1 MKKPSKSRK
10 PNSAKTRKASTIE
23 ITNKASNMAIL
34 SISQSSFHHGVAVDN
49 MDDDA
54 VKPNGTMVLLGK
66 VKVESGF
73 FELVEFEFNEIY
85 PHLLENAGYTP
96 QDLIG
101 EPLWADLTGLAQR
114 QAIFCLKHL
123 ATLPDSPLVDVS
135 GPRCGSASF
144 QIAFTSTQNLS

>member
-1 MKKPSKSRK
+1 MKKPSKSSK
-10 PNSAKTRKASTIE
+10 PNPDKTRKASTIE

-34 SISQSSFHHGVAVDN
+34 SINQSSFHHGVAVDN

-54 VKPNGTMVLLGK
+54 VNPNGTMVLLGK

-73 FELVEFEFNEIY
+73 FELVEFKFNEIL
-85 PHLLENAGYTP
+85 PNLLENAGYTP

-114 QAIFCLKHL
+114 HAIFCLKHL
-123 ATLPDSPLVDVS
+123 ATLPDAALIDMSSPGCS
-135 GPRCGSASF
+135 STSF
-144 QIAFTSTQNLS
+144 QVAFTSTQTLS